1 VLSSAGPAEAHAVR
15 TVLVERLGIAPE
27 VLADLRLLCT
37 SNVVWAIRKSDA
49 LEEAL
54 DIFRAERTGLPL
66 IRRVGKHWKPTTAAL
81 QAFGEHLTRGIVTLT
96 AVELER
102 LLIQGSLR
110 GTRAELDEGYVAIRG
125 PEGIIGCGLYL
136 NPIPEE
142 GKVEGLL
149 RSQLPKAQWEPFG
162 RHLREQT

>member
-1 VLSSAGPAEAHAVR
+1 M
-15 TVLVERLGIAPE
+15 APE
-27 VLADLRLLCT
+27 ALSDLRLLCT
-37 SNVVWAIRKSDA
+37 SKVVWVVRKGDA

-54 DIFRAERTGLPL
+54 DNFRVQRTGLPL

-81 QAFGEHLTRGIVTLT
+81 QAFGSHLRRGIVSLS
-96 AVELER
+96 AAELKR
-102 LLIQGSLR
+102 LFMEGSLR
-110 GTRAELDEGYVAIRG
+110 GTWGGVDEGYVAVEG

-136 NPIPEE
+136 DPVPEE
-142 GKVEGLL
+142 GKEEGLL

>member
-1 VLSSAGPAEAHAVR
+1 M
-15 TVLVERLGIAPE
+15 ERFGVAPE
-27 VLADLRLLCT
+27 ALSDLRMLAT
-37 SNVVWAIRKSDA
+37 NNVVWVVRKGEA

-54 DIFRAERTGLPL
+54 DIFRVERTGLPL

-81 QAFGEHLTRGIVTLT
+81 QAFGSHLTRGIVSLSG
-96 AVELER
+96 AELEK
-102 LLIQGSLR
+102 LFIQGSLQ
-110 GTRAELDEGYVAIRG
+110 GTRSEVDEGYVAIEG

-136 NPIPEE
+136 DPIPEE
-142 GKVEGLL
+142 GKEEGLL